1 MVALDAAI
9 AMVFILLAIKI
20 LACIWACVF
29 VYYTVLV
36 FVEDG
41 KFGRYCWQISLL
53 CGLFY
58 STGLPIILI
67 FDAIENP
74 KAPFSRLKYLRKS
87 SRR

>member
-1 MVALDAAI
+1 MVCS
-9 AMVFILLAIKI
+9 LLVLKV

-29 VYYTVLV
+29 VYFTVLV

-41 KFGRYCWQISLL
+41 KFGRYCWPVSLL

-58 STGLPIILI
+58 STGLPIMLI

-74 KAPFSRLKYLRKS
+74 RAPFARLKYLRKS
-87 SRR
+87 NQQ